1 MTGQIHRLRHTYCS
15 RLAMA
20 GVPAMAIKE
29 LAGHASLSTT
39 QRYMHLS
46 PSAKGLAVA
55 ALEKQTAA
63 VLFGDSL
70 ETADAEKQ

>member
-1 MTGQIHRLRHTYCS
+1 MAYAAWWHCS

-20 GVPAMAIKE
+20 GVPAMAIKN
-29 LAGHASLSTT
+29 LAGHASLSTS

-46 PSAKGLAVA
+46 PSAKGLAVE

-63 VLFGDSL
+63 LLFGDSL
-70 ETADAEKQ
+70 ETAVLAKQ